1 MISKL
6 SVRLH
11 VMKKAQ
17 KLTDFVDFATSS
29 PPSASLAI
37 VVVVVV
43 SVTIIVKDNAKA
55 VETSQDDKKYQELC
69 QRATEVPSH
78 SRACGG

>member
-1 MISKL
+1 
-6 SVRLH
+6 
-11 VMKKAQ
+11 MKKAK
-17 KLTDFVDFATSS
+17 KLTDFLWTSS

-43 SVTIIVKDNAKA
+43 VVAIIVKDNAEA
-55 VETSQDDKKYQELC
+55 VETSQVNQKTPELP
-69 QRATEVPSH
+69 QRATKVPSH